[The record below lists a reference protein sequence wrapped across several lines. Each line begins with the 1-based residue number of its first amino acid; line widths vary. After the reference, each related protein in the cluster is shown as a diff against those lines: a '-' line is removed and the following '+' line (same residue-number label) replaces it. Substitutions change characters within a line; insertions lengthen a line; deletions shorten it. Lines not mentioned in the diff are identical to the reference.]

1 MIQPNSIYYQQV
13 QLLIR
18 ILPII
23 FKKSCFALKGGTAI
37 NLFVRDLPR
46 LSVDIDLVYLPFEGR
61 IESLKR
67 IQQALSSIAED
78 LEKTVT
84 GISIHKAFED
94 KNDALRL
101 IVSLKGVR
109 IKVELSP
116 VLRGTVFEAELMD
129 VNESVENQFGFV
141 EIPVVSMED
150 LYGGKICAALD
161 RQHPRDLFDI
171 RLLLDGEGLTETI
184 RKTAL
189 VYIISHPRP
198 ISELL
203 NPRLLDV
210 SSIFENEFTGM
221 TSKPVT
227 LESLLD
233 TRNELVKEL
242 KSRMTDEEKRFLLSF
257 KSGKPEWDLLGLN
270 NIDRLPAVQW
280 KLINIKKMP
289 AQKRSI
295 ALEKLAKA
303 LD

>member
-46 LSVDIDLVYLPFEGR
+46 LSVDIDLVYLPFEDR
-61 IESLKR
+61 IEALKH

-116 VLRGTVFEAELMD
+116 VLRGTVFEAELMV

-141 EIPVVSMED
+141 EIPVEKPLLCILSAILDPFQNCSILGYSMFQVS
-150 LYGGKICAALD
+150 L
-161 RQHPRDLFDI
+161 
-171 RLLLDGEGLTETI
+171 
-184 RKTAL
+184 KT
-189 VYIISHPRP
+189 
-198 ISELL
+198 
-203 NPRLLDV
+203 
-210 SSIFENEFTGM
+210 
-221 TSKPVT
+221 
-227 LESLLD
+227 SL
-233 TRNELVKEL
+233 
-242 KSRMTDEEKRFLLSF
+242 
-257 KSGKPEWDLLGLN
+257 PE
-270 NIDRLPAVQW
+270 
-280 KLINIKKMP
+280 
-289 AQKRSI
+289 
-295 ALEKLAKA
+295 
-303 LD
+303 

>member
-61 IESLKR
+61 IESLIR

-116 VLRGTVFEAELMD
+116 VLRGTVFEAELMV

-203 NPRLLDV
+203 NPRSLDV